1 MALQSPSRFFKC
13 IRPRY
18 QKKDLLSH
26 DWREKLD
33 IPPGLRGLYVL
44 YRNRKKSKKV
54 FDVVYVGVGGV
65 KGDWGVGARLR
76 THARSKKRSK
86 WTHFSIFEAHD
97 NISGSEI
104 LEFEGLLLQIFKNDS
119 RVKLVNRQF
128 DNKAFKEIAKGAAA
142 SA

>member
-1 MALQSPSRFFKC
+1 MSN
-13 IRPRY
+13 
-18 QKKDLLSH
+18 

-44 YRNRKKSKKV
+44 YKKPEKSKKV

-104 LEFEGLLLQIFKNDS
+104 LEFESLLLQIFKDDS
-119 RVKLVNRQF
+119 RVKLVNRRY
-128 DNKAFKEIAKGAAA
+128 DSKAFKQIAKSVAA